1 MFQIL
6 FLFLALPISTV
17 SGKHHFIYLTMKII
31 LSAKGNTP
39 IKQIHKNDMNWKKLK
54 RFLGMTGS
62 EQCRDF
68 IDLFREE
75 VFLLLE

>member
-1 MFQIL
+1 
-6 FLFLALPISTV
+6 
-17 SGKHHFIYLTMKII
+17 MKII

-39 IKQIHKNDMNWKKLK
+39 IKQIHKNDTNRKKLK